1 MAGTRQV
8 SQKMVALL
16 VSQGK
21 YEDAAEL
28 VSGSGDAFAMHSRQI
43 KETVARAQEDQT
55 RVLFTDLLF
64 PVLETAKQEIRE
76 HRQWQEEVLA
86 KLPDGSAAASL
97 RAAFEDA
104 ARARA
109 QLLDEVV
116 ATDEKYLDVQ
126 G

>member
-1 MAGTRQV
+1 MPVTRQI

-28 VSGSGDAFAMHSRQI
+28 VSGCEDVFAMHSRMI
-43 KETVARAQEDQT
+43 RDTVARAQEDQT

-86 KLPDGSAAASL
+86 KLPDGSAAAPL